1 MRAAA
6 ASQLSP
12 QTHPTPTSLRI
23 AEIGVGTTGFGIF
36 FILFGMLLYFD
47 SVLLAFG
54 NLLFLTGLSLIIGLR
69 RTFSFFFQR
78 HKLKGTSFFLGGVV
92 IVLLRWPLLGMFL
105 ETYGF
110 FSLFRGFFP
119 VAFGFLGS
127 ASNIPFLSADRHLL
141 TRMNVLLSR
150 QLMLFLCATA
160 FRETLENM
168 APMENPRTTG
178 SQLGPATL
186 RAPWEQSPRCAAGK
200 PTAAGPRPRGAALC
214 PSESSAGPR
223 QPGPCAPRSRLIPAP
238 RGAALVQREKDVSA
252 YNWNSFGL
260 RYGRRQAA
268 LPGGRG
274 GARG

>member
-1 MRAAA
+1 MLCRFRLVPPRGAPKGRVV
-6 ASQLSP
+6 S
-12 QTHPTPTSLRI
+12 SLP
-23 AEIGVGTTGFGIF
+23 GH
-36 FILFGMLLYFD
+36 
-47 SVLLAFG
+47 
-54 NLLFLTGLSLIIGLR
+54 
-69 RTFSFFFQR
+69 FQD
-78 HKLKGTSFFLGGVV
+78 
-92 IVLLRWPLLGMFL
+92 W
-105 ETYGF
+105 
-110 FSLFRGFFP
+110 
-119 VAFGFLGS
+119 
-127 ASNIPFLSADRHLL
+127 HLL
-141 TRMNVLLSR
+141 TRMNVLLSW

-160 FRETLENM
+160 FRETLEKV

-238 RGAALVQREKDVSA
+238 RGAVLVQREKDVSA

-274 GARG
+274 AARG